1 MHGRSVSQA
10 VCELFAFP
18 WTLLTSSLL
27 APRGGQESCRLHDK
41 WWRKW
46 DNLFRS
52 LAFCSPTCLL
62 NCFMLFFLIP
72 AARATTALRVVTAR
86 QWEEPWEEEARVTH
100 KHSRTHTHTQPHVD
114 IGIRMDGETIWHAHS
129 DYCISL
135 WVKLLTKHTCTHC
148 HKHTHISK
156 PSEMKW
162 KDQDQKH
169 QMRQKA
175 RQCEWQHIKHGESF
189 FLNHIFV
196 WAQTGL
202 LWHPGVYNYR
212 SSCLY
217 TGIWP
222 LTPPIP
228 TPLVMTFSHA
238 TVQRGIRNRSLHL
251 TSATVTHLFSIRH
264 VWEIPRDGN

>member
-1 MHGRSVSQA
+1 MHGRSVSR
-10 VCELFAFP
+10 VVRELFAFP

-27 APRGGQESCRLHDK
+27 APRGGQKSRRLHDK

-72 AARATTALRVVTAR
+72 AARATTALQVVTAR
-86 QWEEPWEEEARVTH
+86 QWEEPSEEEAVGWD
-100 KHSRTHTHTQPHVD
+100 THTRTYTTTCWH
-114 IGIRMDGETIWHAHS
+114 RYKDGRWDNPAHS
-129 DYCISL
+129 DYCNFSL
-135 WVKLLTKHTCTHC
+135 GQVIDQT

-156 PSEMKW
+156 SSEMKW
-162 KDQDQKH
+162 RDQDQTH

-175 RQCEWQHIKHGESF
+175 RQRERQHIKHGGSF
-189 FLNHIFV
+189 FLNHVFV

-202 LWHPGVYNYR
+202 LWHPGLYNYR

-217 TGIWP
+217 AGIWP
-222 LTPPIP
+222 LTPPTP

-238 TVQRGIRNRSLHL
+238 TVQRGIRNRSLHP